1 MITKLLSHKKSY
13 EKMMRA
19 DEVTGG
25 SIHIRGSIGEPLS
38 SSKNKNSDMMANLS
52 ANKQRINAIG
62 GHGVQ
67 K

>member
-1 MITKLLSHKKSY
+1 MI
-13 EKMMRA
+13 RA

-25 SIHIRGSIGEPLS
+25 SINIRGSIGEPIS
-38 SSKNKNSDMMANLS
+38 SSKNKNLDLMANLS

-67 K
+67 KQI